1 MSYCIEDSV
10 AIIGMSCRF
19 PGGANDPEKL
29 WSMLS
34 EGRSAWSEVPSD
46 RFNWKSFYH
55 PNPDVNGTLNHWG
68 GHFIQQDVS
77 LFDPAFFGISSAEAH
92 AMDPQQRLQLE
103 TAYEALENAGILV
116 KHIEGTNTAVYV
128 ATFSRDYDRMMFKD
142 VDDMAKYHMTGTGDA
157 ILSNRIS
164 HIFDL
169 RGPSMT
175 IDTGCSGSMVALHY
189 ACQSLRT
196 GESNLALVGGSNL
209 ILSPDQ
215 MIPMT
220 LLQ

>member
-1 MSYCIEDSV
+1 
-10 AIIGMSCRF
+10 MSCRF

-34 EGRSAWSEVPSD
+34 EGRDAWSEVPLD

-55 PNPDVNGTLNHWG
+55 PNQDMNGTLNHRG
-68 GHFIQQDVS
+68 GHFLDRDVS
-77 LFDPAFFGISSAEAH
+77 LFDPSFFGISSTEAQ

-103 TAYEALENAGILV
+103 TAYEAFENAGIPI
-116 KHIEGTNTAVYV
+116 KHVQGSNTSVYV
-128 ATFSRDYDRMMFKD
+128 SIFSRDYDRMMFKD
-142 VDDMAKYHMTGTGDA
+142 VNDIAKYHMIGTGEA
-157 ILSNRIS
+157 ILSNRVS
-164 HIFDL
+164 HVFDL
-169 RGPSMT
+169 KGPSMT
-175 IDTGCSGSMVALHY
+175 IDTGYSGSMVALHY

-196 GESNLALVGGSNL
+196 GESSLALVGGSNL

-215 MIPMT
+215 MMPMT